1 MVVRGPVVR
10 EALDQLV
17 GGELNAKSVHDNVVL
32 EVVAVL
38 LVHGALEAE
47 SVHEQVVGVGGLY
60 VATIRMKNP
69 RFRPKTSPF
78 GGQGKA
84 R

>member
-32 EVVAVL
+32 EVAAVQ
-38 LVHGALEAE
+38 LVRGALEAE
-47 SVHEQVVGVGGLY
+47 SVHEQGVGVVGLY
-60 VATIRMKNP
+60 VVLLVGLV
-69 RFRPKTSPF
+69 SPWTV
-78 GGQGKA
+78 A
-84 R
+84 HVRDYRH